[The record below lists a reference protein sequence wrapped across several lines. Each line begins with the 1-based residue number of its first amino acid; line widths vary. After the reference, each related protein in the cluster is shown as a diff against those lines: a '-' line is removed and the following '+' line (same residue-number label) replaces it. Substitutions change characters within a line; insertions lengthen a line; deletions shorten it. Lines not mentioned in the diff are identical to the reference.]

1 MLDRKVPAWNLA
13 AQNETA
19 SKNESNNEYE
29 NENENE
35 NANPFSASEL
45 VSVTG
50 QRSIMRLSFRIQS
63 SKVKYFESIVPMK
76 SRLLLPLVVLVI
88 LAASVLGQTAPPAS
102 APAATG
108 SITPPSSQ
116 ANPGATAPT
125 TSAPTGQAP
134 APADSPSKSDSDDSV
149 TTIVHVVN
157 EVRVIFTVTDRH
169 GRYIKDLK
177 RDEFKVIDDQR
188 PAEIRSFRS
197 ETDLPLQVGLLVD
210 ASNSVRDRF
219 KFEQEAA
226 IEFLNAI
233 IRPRFDK
240 AFVVGFDA
248 TPEVTQDFTDSTE
261 GLSNGVRMLRAGGGT
276 AMYDALY
283 FACRD
288 KLLKQEQST
297 PVRRAIILLSD
308 GEDNLSHVTREE
320 AIDMAARAEVIV
332 YTISTN
338 ISGMKGKGDKV
349 LERIA
354 EATGGRAFFPFQM
367 RDVSDA
373 FLSIQEELR
382 SQYAMSYRP
391 ANFAADG
398 RYRTID
404 ILAQN
409 RGLKVRTRKGYYAPK
424 Q

>member
-1 MLDRKVPAWNLA
+1 
-13 AQNETA
+13 
-19 SKNESNNEYE
+19 
-29 NENENE
+29 
-35 NANPFSASEL
+35 
-45 VSVTG
+45 
-50 QRSIMRLSFRIQS
+50 
-63 SKVKYFESIVPMK
+63 MK
-76 SRLLLPLVVLVI
+76 SRILLFLAFFT
-88 LAASVLGQTAPPAS
+88 LAASAVAQTAPLAS
-102 APAATG
+102 APSASPAQAEKINPQPAGSGQTPSAAGTTA
-108 SITPPSSQ
+108 STPPSAATQ
-116 ANPGATAPT
+116 TPAAPDNPE
-125 TSAPTGQAP
+125 
-134 APADSPSKSDSDDSV
+134 SDDSFRV
-149 TTIVHVVN
+149 KKIVNEVHVV
-157 EVRVIFTVTDRH
+157 FTVTDRH

-177 RDEFKVIDDQR
+177 SNDFTVMDDQL
-188 PAEIRSFRS
+188 PAELRSFNS

-226 IEFLNAI
+226 IEFLNSI
-233 IRPRFDK
+233 IRPRYDE

-261 GLSNGVRMLRAGGGT
+261 SLSNGVRILRAGGGT

-288 KLLKQEQST
+288 KLLKHEQSK

-320 AIDMAARAEVIV
+320 SIEMALRADTIV

-367 RDVSDA
+367 RDVSDS

-382 SQYAMSYRP
+382 SQYALAYKP
-391 ANFAADG
+391 ANFIADG
-398 RYRTID
+398 RYRTIE
-404 ILAQN
+404 ILSQDRN
-409 RGLKVRTRKGYYAPK
+409 LKVRAKKGYYSPK

>member
-1 MLDRKVPAWNLA
+1 MPRLLPVSATA
-13 AQNETA
+13 ASGDAA
-19 SKNESNNEYE
+19 SPVSTGNY
-29 NENENE
+29 
-35 NANPFSASEL
+35 AS
-45 VSVTG
+45 SVG
-50 QRSIMRLSFRIQS
+50 PQAIIEEIN
-63 SKVKYFESIVPMK
+63 SKQIVLMK
-76 SRLLLPLVVLVI
+76 SRILLLLVVF
-88 LAASVLGQTAPPAS
+88 LALAGSLPGQTTPASVPAEQNPPATTSGPADDKAQAPAAPASSTATPAPPAS
-102 APAATG
+102 AT
-108 SITPPSSQ
+108 
-116 ANPGATAPT
+116 
-125 TSAPTGQAP
+125 P
-134 APADSPSKSDSDDSV
+134 APAAAAGQGPKPDNPAKSDSDDSLE
-149 TTIVHVVN
+149 TIRHVVN
-157 EVRVIFTVTDRH
+157 EVRVVFTVTDRH
-169 GRYIKDLK
+169 GHYIKDLK
-177 RDEFKVIDDQR
+177 RNDFRVIDDQK
-188 PAEIRSFRS
+188 PAEMRSFRS

-233 IRPRFDK
+233 IRPRYDK

-261 GLSNGVRMLRAGGGT
+261 NLSAGVRMLRAGGGT

-288 KLLKQEQST
+288 KLLKQEQT
-297 PVRRAIILLSD
+297 GPVRRAIILLSD

-320 AIDMAARAEVIV
+320 AIEMAARAEVIV

-354 EATGGRAFFPFQM
+354 DATGGRAFFPFQM

-382 SQYAMSYRP
+382 SQYAMAYKP
-391 ANFAADG
+391 ANFIADG
-398 RYRTID
+398 RYRTIE
-404 ILAQN
+404 ILAQDK
-409 RGLKVRTRKGYYAPK
+409 GLKVRTRKGYYAPK

>member
-1 MLDRKVPAWNLA
+1 MKL
-13 AQNETA
+13 
-19 SKNESNNEYE
+19 
-29 NENENE
+29 
-35 NANPFSASEL
+35 
-45 VSVTG
+45 
-50 QRSIMRLSFRIQS
+50 RIC
-63 SKVKYFESIVPMK
+63 
-76 SRLLLPLVVLVI
+76 LLLVAFHV
-88 LAASVLGQTAPPAS
+88 LAASLSGQTQPPAS
-102 APAATG
+102 TPTATQN
-108 SITPPSSQ
+108 SPEK
-116 ANPGATAPT
+116 
-125 TSAPTGQAP
+125 TSAPPDGKTQVPAAQKPPAQAP
-134 APADSPSKSDSDDSV
+134 PQPTNPAASDSDESV
-149 TTIVHVVN
+149 ATIVHVVN
-157 EVRVIFTVTDRH
+157 EVRVVFTVTDRH

-177 RDEFKVIDDQR
+177 QDAFRVIDDQK
-188 PAEIRSFRS
+188 PAELRSFRS

-233 IRPRFDK
+233 IRVGYDK

-248 TPEVTQDFTDSTE
+248 TPEVTQDFTDSTQ
-261 GLSNGVRMLRAGGGT
+261 GLSAGVRMLRAGGGT

-288 KLLKQEQST
+288 KLLKQEQT
-297 PVRRAIILLSD
+297 GPVRRAIILLSD

-320 AIDMAARAEVIV
+320 AIEMAARAEVIV

-338 ISGMKGKGDKV
+338 ISGTKGKGDKV

-382 SQYAMSYRP
+382 SQYAVAYKP
-391 ANFAADG
+391 ANFATDG
-398 RYRTID
+398 RYRTIE
-404 ILAQN
+404 ILAADK
-409 RGLKVRTRKGYYAPK
+409 GLKVRTRKGYYAPK

>member
-1 MLDRKVPAWNLA
+1 
-13 AQNETA
+13 
-19 SKNESNNEYE
+19 
-29 NENENE
+29 
-35 NANPFSASEL
+35 
-45 VSVTG
+45 
-50 QRSIMRLSFRIQS
+50 
-63 SKVKYFESIVPMK
+63 MK
-76 SRLLLPLVVLVI
+76 SRIFLLLVVLLL
-88 LAASVLGQTAPPAS
+88 LAGSLIGQTAQPAS
-102 APAATG
+102 APAAQN
-108 SITPPSSQ
+108 PP
-116 ANPGATAPT
+116 AKTNPSPDDKT
-125 TSAPTGQAP
+125 QAP
-134 APADSPSKSDSDDSV
+134 AAPASSTPTPAPPASTPSAPAAPTAAEQGPQAETPAKSDSDESV
-149 TTIVHVVN
+149 ATIVHVVN
-157 EVRVIFTVTDRH
+157 EVRVVFTVTDRH
-169 GRYIKDLK
+169 GHYIKDLK
-177 RDEFKVIDDQR
+177 RTDFRVIDDQK
-188 PAEIRSFRS
+188 PAELRSFNS

-233 IRPRFDK
+233 IRPRYDK

-261 GLSNGVRMLRAGGGT
+261 SLSAGVRMLRAGGGT

-288 KLLKQEQST
+288 KLLKSEQT
-297 PVRRAIILLSD
+297 GPVRRAIILLSD

-320 AIDMAARAEVIV
+320 AIEMAERADVIV

-382 SQYAMSYRP
+382 SQYAVAYKP
-391 ANFAADG
+391 ANFVADG
-398 RYRTID
+398 RYRTIE
-404 ILAQN
+404 ILAQEK
-409 RGLKVRTRKGYYAPK
+409 GLKVRTRKGYYAPK

>member
-1 MLDRKVPAWNLA
+1 MKKLIL
-13 AQNETA
+13 
-19 SKNESNNEYE
+19 
-29 NENENE
+29 
-35 NANPFSASEL
+35 
-45 VSVTG
+45 
-50 QRSIMRLSFRIQS
+50 
-63 SKVKYFESIVPMK
+63 MK
-76 SRLLLPLVVLVI
+76 SRIFQLLVVFQV
-88 LAASVLGQTAPPAS
+88 LAGTLIGQTAPPAS
-102 APAATG
+102 MPPATQNAPEK
-108 SITPPSSQ
+108 
-116 ANPGATAPT
+116 
-125 TSAPTGQAP
+125 TSAPTDGKTQAPAAPPPAVPTPAGQAP
-134 APADSPSKSDSDDSV
+134 PQLENPPKSESDESV
-149 TTIVHVVN
+149 ATIVKLVN
-157 EVRVIFTVTDRH
+157 EVRVVFTVTDRH

-177 RDEFKVIDDQR
+177 RNDFRVIDDQK
-188 PAEIRSFRS
+188 PAEMRSFRS

-233 IRPRFDK
+233 IRPRYDK

-261 GLSNGVRMLRAGGGT
+261 GLSAGVRMLRAGGGT

-288 KLLKQEQST
+288 KLLKQEQT
-297 PVRRAIILLSD
+297 APVRRAIILLSD
-308 GEDNLSHVTREE
+308 GDDNLSHVTREE
-320 AIDMAARAEVIV
+320 AIEMAERADTIV

-382 SQYAMSYRP
+382 SQYALAYKP
-391 ANFAADG
+391 ANFIADG
-398 RYRTID
+398 RYRTIE
-404 ILAQN
+404 ILAQDK
-409 RGLKVRTRKGYYAPK
+409 GLKVRTRKGYYAPK